1 MSRVRKHAF
10 IEAPVQRIWEL
21 VSDVE
26 RHPEWWPRVVET
38 EAEDPQVGATYRQVM
53 ETPRGS
59 EVAEFRVE
67 GMEDFKNLSIRCVNT
82 GMFVRFGLTEV
93 RDGTFVE
100 GEMGMDPIGVSTGSS
115 TWSPAVATSG
125 PGSPRRSRAWSGRP
139 DGKRPKPPSA
149 RAALATKDP
158 RAGLVVGDPG
168 FEPGTSSLSEMRS
181 NQLS

>member
-38 EAEDPQVGATYRQVM
+38 EAGDREVGATYRQIM

-67 GMEDFKNLSIRCVNT
+67 GMEDYKNLAIRCVNT

-100 GEMGMDPIGVSTGSS
+100 GEMGMDPVGVSNRVLDVVAGRRYFR
-115 TWSPAVATSG
+115 TWIAETFAG
-125 PGSPRRSRAWSGRP
+125 LE
-139 DGKRPKPPSA
+139 
-149 RAALATKDP
+149 RAAKTP
-158 RAGLVVGDPG
+158 SREVGDPG

>member
-1 MSRVRKHAF
+1 MRVSGGSVPHGPTIRSVSRVRKHAF
-10 IEAPVQRIWEL
+10 IEAPVQRIWEV

-26 RHPEWWPRVVET
+26 RRRWWPRVVET
-38 EAEDPQVGATYRQVM
+38 ERRTPQVGATYRQVM

-125 PGSPRRSRAWSGRP
+125 PGSPRPSRAWSGRL
-139 DGKRPKPPSA
+139 DGETSEAPPPA
-149 RAALATKDP
+149 QP
-158 RAGLVVGDPG
+158 
-168 FEPGTSSLSEMRS
+168 
-181 NQLS
+181 

>member
-21 VSDVE
+21 VSDVK

-100 GEMGMDPIGVSTGSS
+100 GEMGMDPIGVSNRVVDVVAGRRYFR
-115 TWSPAVATSG
+115 TWIGETFAG
-125 PGSPRRSRAWSGRP
+125 LE
-139 DGKRPKPPSA
+139 
-149 RAALATKDP
+149 RAA
-158 RAGLVVGDPG
+158 RR
-168 FEPGTSSLSEMRS
+168 ETSEAPPPA
-181 NQLS
+181 QP